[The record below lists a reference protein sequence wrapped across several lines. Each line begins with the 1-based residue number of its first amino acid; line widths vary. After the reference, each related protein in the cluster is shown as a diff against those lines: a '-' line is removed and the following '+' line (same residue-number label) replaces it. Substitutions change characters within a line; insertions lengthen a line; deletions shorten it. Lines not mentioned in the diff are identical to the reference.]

1 MKRIKLFWFCWPGL
15 ICLAFPAAG
24 QGQFKIIDGV
34 IAGGGITL
42 SKGGAYAL
50 SGTIGQPFT
59 EPLRNGT
66 FTLAGGF
73 WDVGVAIQRA
83 NMPLLQIVRAGN
95 QLIISW
101 PAEASLPIVQLEERA
116 SLAAPTRWTLVP
128 QTQIIIS
135 GENRVTIPVT
145 VATRFYRLTRPGE

>member
-1 MKRIKLFWFCWPGL
+1 MKSIKLFLFGWTGL
-15 ICLAFPAAG
+15 ICLAVPVVG
-24 QGQFKIIDGV
+24 QNQFRIVNSV
-34 IAGGGITL
+34 IAGGGITV
-42 SKGGAYAL
+42 SEGGPYAL
-50 SGTIGQPFT
+50 TGTIGQPFT
-59 EPLRNGT
+59 EPLRSGN
-66 FTLAGGF
+66 FSLAGGF
-73 WDVGVAIQRA
+73 WGVGVAIQRA

-95 QLIISW
+95 QLLISW

-145 VATRFYRLTRPGE
+145 VATKFYRLTRPGE

>member
-1 MKRIKLFWFCWPGL
+1 MKRIKLFLFGWTGL
-15 ICLAFPAAG
+15 ICLAFPAGG

-34 IAGGGITL
+34 IAGGGITS

-59 EPLRNGT
+59 EPLRNGN

-73 WDVGVAIQRA
+73 WGVGVAIQRA
-83 NMPLLQIVRAGN
+83 NMPLLEIVHAGN
-95 QLIISW
+95 NVILSW
-101 PAEASLPIVQLEERA
+101 PVEASIPTVQLEERA
-116 SLAAPTRWTLVP
+116 SLAIPARWTLVP
-128 QTQIIIS
+128 QTQIVIT

-145 VATRFYRLTRPGE
+145 FATRFYRLTRAE